1 MLQRRRVKLNDH
13 LPKFTTENSVRGNFT
28 LVEPMG

>member
-13 LPKFTTENSVRGNFT
+13 LPKFATENSVGGNFT